1 VQVTKISEYKKA
13 RHQHAV
19 FMSRANSSPN
29 IQIPVLLIVEITMV
43 EHH

>member
-13 RHQHAV
+13 RRQRAI
-19 FMSRANSSPN
+19 FMSGANSSPN
-29 IQIPVLLIVEITMV
+29 IQIPASLIVEITMV